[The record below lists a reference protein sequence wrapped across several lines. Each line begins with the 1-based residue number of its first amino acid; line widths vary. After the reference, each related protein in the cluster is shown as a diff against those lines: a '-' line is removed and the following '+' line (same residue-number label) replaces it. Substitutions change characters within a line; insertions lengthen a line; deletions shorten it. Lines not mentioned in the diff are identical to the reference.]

1 MKANDIFFSILSSF
15 CLSWLKGMINPVEFR
30 TPVHWSN
37 SGLHNPICSS
47 FTNVDIEV
55 FHHHHHTQQQLYCL
69 LFQAQRA
76 DLSCLVSSS
85 ARDGPITHYCIWQRW
100 CASSGW
106 YERKAGIAKY
116 LEASSTSQKH
126 YKWRQMAT
134 KSQAKLTTK
143 MPPLLL
149 LLQQWLI

>member
-1 MKANDIFFSILSSF
+1 MTFFSVSSR
-15 CLSWLKGMINPVEFR
+15 LSWLKGMINPVEFYNKNII

-47 FTNVDIEV
+47 FTNADIEV
-55 FHHHHHTQQQLYCL
+55 FHHHHHHHHTQQQLYCL

-149 LLQQWLI
+149 QQWLI